1 MSTTEKH
8 HFQAEIQQ
16 LLDIVIHSLYTDK
29 EIFVRELISNAA
41 DACEK
46 LRFIQTSGS
55 PIHQAELPAGIALT
69 TDDKAGTLTFADT
82 GIGMNHAELV
92 ENLGTIAHSGTK
104 AFLKQM
110 AEDKKPDAKLIGQ
123 FGVGFYSAFMAA
135 RRVTVQSR
143 SYRPEEEGWTWTSD
157 GTGGYEI
164 APTADLPRGT
174 KITLELK
181 EDAKE
186 FAQAD
191 AVERIIKRY
200 SSFVPLPHR
209 VERQAGEHGAGDLGS
224 QQKRNQG
231 GGIQRVLPLHRARPR

>member
-29 EIFVRELISNAA
+29 EIFVRELISNGA

-46 LRFIQTSGS
+46 LRFTQTSGN
-55 PIHQAELPAGIALT
+55 PIHQAEIPATISLT
-69 TDDKAGTLTFADT
+69 TDDKAGTITFTDT
-82 GIGMNHAELV
+82 GVGMTHGELV

-110 AEDKKPDAKLIGQ
+110 AEDKKPDVNLIGQ

-135 RRVTVQSR
+135 KKVTVLSR
-143 SYRPEEEGWTWTSD
+143 SAAPEEQGWQWTSE

-164 APTADLPRGT
+164 VPAADLPRGT

-181 EDAKE
+181 DDAKD
-186 FAQAD
+186 FATASTI
-191 AVERIIKRY
+191 ERIIKRY
-200 SSFVPLPHR
+200 SSFVPFPIELNGAR
-209 VERQAGEHGAGDLGS
+209 LNTVQAIWARNKSEIKDELLRLG
-224 QQKRNQG
+224 
-231 GGIQRVLPLHRARPR
+231 VA